1 MSTSRRSL
9 TPLSSSRDLDDATS
23 EAREESAQ
31 REFVTNAAHELQS
44 PLTAIVSAI
53 EVLQAGAKDTPER
66 DIFLGHIE
74 RASARLARL
83 ARALLILARVQTGA
97 EAPRTELVALQPLLS
112 DIASQLRPAEG
123 VEVEVSCPPDAA
135 AVTNRELIEQVLLN
149 ITENAAKYTGHGRIE
164 LAAQVSGGQAEVR
177 VSDTGRGI
185 PWEEQDRVFDR
196 FYRGEGSGE
205 AGSGLGLAI
214 VLASVEAIGG
224 HVDLQ
229 SSPGEGTTV
238 SVRLPQGASMLH

>member
-1 MSTSRRSL
+1 MSRRSL
-9 TPLSSSRDLDDATS
+9 GPLSRLNRDGAEATA

-44 PLTAIVSAI
+44 PLAAIVSAI

-112 DIASQLRPAEG
+112 DIASQLRS
-123 VEVEVSCPPDAA
+123 VETVTIEVSCPPDAA
-135 AVTNRELIEQVLLN
+135 AVTNRELLEQVLLN
-149 ITENAAKYTGHGRIE
+149 VAENAAKYTGHGRIQ
-164 LAAQVSGGQAEVR
+164 LAAEVSGGQAEIR

-196 FYRGEGSGE
+196 FFRGEGTGE

-214 VLASVEAIGG
+214 ARTAVEAVGG

-229 SSPGEGTTV
+229 SAPGEGTTV
-238 SVRLPQGASMLH
+238 RVRLPLGASMLQ